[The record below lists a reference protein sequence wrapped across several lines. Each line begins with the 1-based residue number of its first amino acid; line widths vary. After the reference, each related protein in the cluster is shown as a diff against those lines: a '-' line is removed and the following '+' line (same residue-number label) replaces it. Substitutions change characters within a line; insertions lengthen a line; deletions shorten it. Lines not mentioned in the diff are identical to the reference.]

1 MKNWWLCIFLLIAKA
16 SVQAQEARSS
26 GQQYSSNHVV
36 AVDQF
41 GRSFAAIEGYK
52 PDKQV
57 GIFYWPWIGHPYAT
71 GIYDATVISAMPNG
85 LKLLY
90 DFKHLNDSISPTG
103 QAHFWGQ
110 PLWGYYNSA
119 DEWVIR
125 RQMGMLAT
133 AGIDFI
139 VFDLTNRVTYK
150 SVYEKVLRII
160 EELQSDGWTVPKAVF
175 YTHSKSFETTWQ
187 LYNDLYKP
195 NLYPNAWYRVGGKPM
210 IIAYT
215 NEADDVAEALSR
227 SDSSYRPVAYS
238 QAIKDFFYFK
248 KPQWPGDSVY
258 QDGFPWI
265 EWKYPQPLH
274 GNTMSVSVA
283 SHPKVPMSRS
293 ITSGWTNWGRGWDPG
308 TQKNRKEDILTG
320 GFFQKQWDHALKVSP
335 DTVFVGG
342 WNEWVAYKQPYG
354 DEYMLCDAADI
365 EFSRDIEPMRG
376 GYGDAF
382 YIQLIKNIRAY
393 KGVANSYPGYTPLT
407 INISD
412 GAAQWAAVKA
422 IYRNIN
428 VKGGSRDHYGASK
441 KVAYSAPAPANNL
454 QEVRVAHD
462 ANNFYFMIKADKP
475 LIQVLDSTRLFQLLI
490 GTDTPADKGWNGYE
504 YVAELDLNT
513 GKGHLSTLDKN
524 RKKMAVGTIRA
535 TVKHNMVQLAIPR
548 KMIATNKNFRQ
559 FYFKV
564 ADGVAEPSDIM
575 EYYVS
580 GSVMPLGRLSF
591 VYKIN
596 AK

>member
-1 MKNWWLCIFLLIAKA
+1 MKKWLTYLSLIIVA
-16 SVQAQEARSS
+16 SAGAQEPNAVVTT
-26 GQQYSSNHVV
+26 QSSNQVV

-41 GRSFAAIEGYK
+41 GRSFSAIEGYQ
-52 PDKQV
+52 PGKQV
-57 GIFYWPWIGHPYAT
+57 GIFYWPWIGHPFAS

-85 LKLLY
+85 IKLLY

-125 RQMGMLAT
+125 RQIAMLTT
-133 AGIDFI
+133 AGVDFI

-160 EELQSDGWTVPKAVF
+160 EEFLSDGWAAPKAAF

-187 LYNDLYKP
+187 LYNDLYQPK
-195 NLYPNAWYRVGGKPM
+195 LYPNAWYKVNGKPM

-215 NEADDVAEALSR
+215 NEADDIAESLSR

-274 GNTMSVSVA
+274 GNIMSVSVA

-293 ITSGWTNWGRGWDPG
+293 ITSGWPNWGRGWDPA
-308 TQKNRKEDILTG
+308 TQTNKKEEVLTG
-320 GFFQKQWDHALKVSP
+320 GFFQKQWDHALKVNP
-335 DTVFVGG
+335 DTLFVGG
-342 WNEWVAYKQPYG
+342 WNEWIAYKQPYG

-376 GYGDAF
+376 GYEDAF
-382 YIQLIKNIRAY
+382 YIQTIKNIRAY
-393 KGVANSYPGYTPLT
+393 KAIPDNHPGYAPLT
-407 INISD
+407 INILD
-412 GAAQWAAVKA
+412 GIAQWTAAKA
-422 IYRNIN
+422 IYKNIN
-428 VKGGSRDHYGASK
+428 VKGGGRDHYGASK
-441 KVAYSAPAPANNL
+441 KVAYSAAAPVNNL
-454 QEVRVAHD
+454 EEVRVAHD
-462 ANNFYFMIKADKP
+462 ASNFYFLIRADKP
-475 LIQVLDSTRLFQLLI
+475 FAHVKDSTGLFQLLM
-490 GTDTPADKGWNGYE
+490 GKGLPAIKGWNGYE
-504 YVAELDLNT
+504 YVVEADLST
-513 GKGHLSTLDKN
+513 GKGRLSLLDKN
-524 RKKMAVGTIRA
+524 RSKKDIGSIKVSA
-535 TVKHNMVQLAIPR
+535 KQNLVQLAIPR
-548 KMIATNKNFRQ
+548 KLMGADNKLTQ
-559 FYFKV
+559 LYFKV
-564 ADGVAEPSDIM
+564 ADGVAKPSDIM
-575 EYYVS
+575 EYYIS
-580 GSVMPLGRLSF
+580 GSVMPLGRLSY
-591 VYKIN
+591 VYKLN
-596 AK
+596 K

>member
-1 MKNWWLCIFLLIAKA
+1 MRSWLIYFSTLMIVPSIHAQHA
-16 SVQAQEARSS
+16 SSA
-26 GQQYSSNHVV
+26 GQPHTSNDVV

-41 GRSFAAIEGYK
+41 GRSFAAIEGYR
-52 PDKQV
+52 PGKQV
-57 GIFYWPWIGHPYAT
+57 GIFYWPWIGQPYAT
-71 GIYDATVISAMPNG
+71 GIYDATVISALPNG

-125 RQMGMLAT
+125 RQMAMLAT
-133 AGIDFI
+133 AGVDFI

-160 EELQSDGWTVPKAVF
+160 NELQSDGWVVPKAVF

-195 NLYPNAWYRVGGKPM
+195 NLYPEAWYRVGGKPM

-215 NEADDVAEALSR
+215 NESDDIAEAMSR
-227 SDSSYRPVAYS
+227 NDSSYRPVAYS
-238 QAIKDFFYFK
+238 KAIKDFFYFK

-293 ITSGWTNWGRGWDPG
+293 ITSGWINWGRGWDPG
-308 TQKNRKEDILTG
+308 TQKNKKEDILTG

-335 DTVFVGG
+335 DTIFVGG
-342 WNEWVAYKQPYG
+342 WNEWIAYKQPYG

-393 KGVANSYPGYTPLT
+393 KGITDSHPGYAPFT
-407 INISD
+407 INIF
-412 GAAQWAAVKA
+412 GATAQWAAVKA

-428 VKGGSRDHYGASK
+428 IKAGARDHYGASK
-441 KVAYSAPAPANNL
+441 KIAYAAPAPANNL

-462 ANNFYFMIKADKP
+462 THNFYFLIRADQP
-475 LIQVLDSTRLFQLLI
+475 FVQVQDSAGLFQLLI
-490 GTDTPADKGWNGYE
+490 GTDAPAIKGWNGYE
-504 YVAELDLNT
+504 YVIEPDWST
-513 GKGHLSTLDKN
+513 GKAQLSRLDKS
-524 RKKMAVGTIRA
+524 RKKIIAGNIRWS
-535 TVKHNMVQLAIPR
+535 VQQNMLQIEVPGKL
-548 KMIATNKNFRQ
+548 IATKNKLTQ
-559 FYFKV
+559 IYFKV
-564 ADGVAEPSDIM
+564 ADGVAKPSDIM
-575 EYYVS
+575 EYYVT

-591 VYKIN
+591 VYKLN
-596 AK
+596 R

>member
-1 MKNWWLCIFLLIAKA
+1 MRSALICF
-16 SVQAQEARSS
+16 SILMLVLSIHAQETSS
-26 GQQYSSNHVV
+26 VGQPYDANDVV

-41 GRSFAAIEGYK
+41 GRSFAAVEGYQTS
-52 PDKQV
+52 KQV

-125 RQMGMLAT
+125 RQMAMLAT
-133 AGIDFI
+133 AGVDFI

-150 SVYEKVLRII
+150 TVYEKVLRII
-160 EELQSDGWTVPKAVF
+160 TELQSDGWAVPKAVF

-187 LYNDLYKP
+187 LYHDLYQP

-215 NEADDVAEALSR
+215 SEADDIAEALSR

-238 QAIKDFFYFK
+238 RAIKDFFYFK
-248 KPQWPGDSVY
+248 KPQWPGDAVY
-258 QDGFPWI
+258 PDGFPWI

-293 ITSGWTNWGRGWDPG
+293 ITSGWTNWGRGWDPV
-308 TQKNRKEDILTG
+308 TQKNKKEDMLTG
-320 GFFQKQWDHALKVSP
+320 GFFQKQWDHALTVNP

-354 DEYMLCDAADI
+354 DEYMLCDAANL

-382 YIQLIKNIRAY
+382 YIQMIKNIRAY
-393 KGVANSYPGYTPLT
+393 KGITDKHHGYAPLT
-407 INISD
+407 VDIS
-412 GAAQWAAVKA
+412 GNTGQWAAAKA

-428 VKGGSRDHYGASK
+428 VKAGGRDHYGASK
-441 KVAYSAPAPANNL
+441 KITYTAPAPTNNL
-454 QEVRVAHD
+454 QEIRVAHD
-462 ANNFYFMIKADKP
+462 AQNFYFLIRADKP
-475 LIQVLDSTRLFQLLI
+475 FVQVQDSTGSFQLLI
-490 GTDTPADKGWNGYE
+490 GKGTPAIKGWNGYE
-504 YVAELDLNT
+504 YIVEPDLRTGVALI
-513 GKGHLSTLDKN
+513 SMLDKN
-524 RKKMAVGTIRA
+524 RKKKETGNVRV
-535 TVKHNMVQLAIPR
+535 TVQQHLMQFEIPR
-548 KMIATNKNFRQ
+548 RLMNANNTLTQ

-564 ADGVAEPSDIM
+564 ADGVAKPSDIM
-575 EYYVS
+575 EYYIS

-591 VYKIN
+591 VYKLGH
-596 AK
+596 

>member
-1 MKNWWLCIFLLIAKA
+1 MKSWLTCFSIWMLVPSIH
-16 SVQAQEARSS
+16 AQVVSS
-26 GQQYSSNHVV
+26 AGQNYTSNDVV

-41 GRSFAAIEGYK
+41 GRSFESIKGYK
-52 PDKQV
+52 PGKQV
-57 GIFYWPWIGHPYAT
+57 GIFYWPWIGQPYAT
-71 GIYDATVISAMPNG
+71 GIYDATVISSRPNG

-125 RQMGMLAT
+125 RQMAMLAT
-133 AGIDFI
+133 AGVDFI

-160 EELQSDGWTVPKAVF
+160 EELQSDGWAVPQAVF

-195 NLYPNAWYRVGGKPM
+195 NLYPKAWYRVGGKPM

-215 NEADDVAEALSR
+215 HEADDIAEALSR
-227 SDSSYRPVAYS
+227 ADSSYRPVAYS

-248 KPQWPGDSVY
+248 KPQWPGDPVY

-293 ITSGWTNWGRGWDPG
+293 ITSGWVNWGRGWDPG
-308 TQKNRKEDILTG
+308 TQKNKKEDILTG
-320 GFFQKQWDHALKVSP
+320 GFFQKQWDHALTVSP

-382 YIQLIKNIRAY
+382 YIQLIENIRAY
-393 KGVANSYPGYTPLT
+393 KGVADSHPGYAPLT
-407 INISD
+407 INIAD
-412 GAAQWAAVKA
+412 GAAQWAAAKA

-428 VKGGSRDHYGASK
+428 AKAGGRDYFGASK
-441 KVAYSAPAPANNL
+441 KVSYSAPAPANNL

-462 ANNFYFMIKADKP
+462 AYNFYFLIRADKP
-475 LIQVLDSTRLFQLLI
+475 FVQVQDSTGLFQLLM
-490 GTDTPADKGWNGYE
+490 GKDKPANKGWNGYE
-504 YVAELDLNT
+504 YLVEPDLSKGEARISMLDR
-513 GKGHLSTLDKN
+513 N
-524 RKKMAVGTIRA
+524 RKKKEVGNGKLMIRQ
-535 TVKHNMVQLAIPR
+535 NILQIEIPR
-548 KMIATNKNFRQ
+548 KLMAANNKLTQ

-564 ADGVAEPSDIM
+564 ADGVAKPSDIM
-575 EYYVS
+575 EYYIS

-591 VYKIN
+591 AYKLN
-596 AK
+596 Q